1 MPWGAASIR
10 KWITVINNV
19 RTAVAVML
27 AAGALAAIVWTLATA
42 APSTSPPELPTLTAP
57 APNPYPI
64 PPTPPGEYPGPDPYP
79 PPGDPYPA
87 PYPAYLPFVQDG
99 ESYP

>member
-1 MPWGAASIR
+1 MKRQIELIR
-10 KWITVINNV
+10 TLI
-19 RTAVAVML
+19 ALML
-27 AAGALAAIVWTLATA
+27 AAAALAIIVWTMVGATA
-42 APSTSPPELPTLTAP
+42 DTSPPELPTMTAP
-57 APNPYPI
+57 AP
-64 PPTPPGEYPGPDPYP
+64 YPGPDPYP

>member
-1 MPWGAASIR
+1 MKKQTELIR
-10 KWITVINNV
+10 TLI
-19 RTAVAVML
+19 ALML
-27 AAGALAAIVWTLATA
+27 AAAALAVIVWTMVGATGDA
-42 APSTSPPELPTLTAP
+42 TLSPPELPTMTAP
-57 APNPYPI
+57 AP
-64 PPTPPGEYPGPDPYP
+64 YPGPDPYP

>member
-1 MPWGAASIR
+1 MKRQIELIR
-10 KWITVINNV
+10 TI
-19 RTAVAVML
+19 VAVML
-27 AAGALAAIVWTLATA
+27 AAVALALVVWTMAIA

-57 APNPYPI
+57 SPLDSYPA
-64 PPTPPGEYPGPDPYP
+64 PYP